1 MIGRRGYRIAER
13 PRASFRPVPLNFAS
27 RDHRA
32 RVIQLQDGPARTATE
47 PPLATIRRLVIVED
61 GTRIPRP
68 VLHDQRLAP
77 WCHARDPPTG
87 MRCRNSRSSGQQRA
101 GQFQRRR
108 WASGGTRQPR
118 ANQAPPETIY
128 GKELR
133 YDYTPY
139 PGSRSMQGVLQAF

>member
-13 PRASFRPVPLNFAS
+13 PRPYFRPVPLSFAS
-27 RDHRA
+27 RDRRA
-32 RVIQLQDGPARTATE
+32 RASRQGSPD
-47 PPLATIRRLVIVED
+47 RL
-61 GTRIPRP
+61 
-68 VLHDQRLAP
+68 
-77 WCHARDPPTG
+77 
-87 MRCRNSRSSGQQRA
+87 RCRNSRSSGQQRA
-101 GQFQRRR
+101 GQFQKRR